1 MLCYYLSK
9 LLRKLNILSQRP
21 DYSNILHNNEN
32 MILIKLEYLVVCAI
46 EGLAFKE
53 EEYSLLIDIYLL
65 QSQDLKVD
73 QEKESYIRVYTRE
86 LDAVPS
92 IE

>member
-1 MLCYYLSK
+1 M
-9 LLRKLNILSQRP
+9 
-21 DYSNILHNNEN
+21 
-32 MILIKLEYLVVCAI
+32 VCAI
-46 EGLAFKE
+46 EGLVFKE

-86 LDAVPS
+86 LDVVPS